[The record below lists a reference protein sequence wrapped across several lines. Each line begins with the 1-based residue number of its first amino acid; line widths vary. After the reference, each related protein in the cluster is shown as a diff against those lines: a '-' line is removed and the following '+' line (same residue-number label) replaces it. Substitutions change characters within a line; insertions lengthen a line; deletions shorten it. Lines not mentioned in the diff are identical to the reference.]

1 MAMFKTRRHRI
12 SKRGIFGA
20 VAILC
25 LCSGAFGQHDS
36 PFGGKQKA
44 PNPTPVATQ
53 TPSRLSDLEFTG
65 LFVVQGE
72 VTFSLYDSK
81 TKLSLWIPQNGTE
94 DGFSISGFDDLDS
107 KIVVTHGG
115 QSREIAINENE
126 IIALKQTVR
135 PTAKPAVKKPVV
147 QKDPETLK
155 KEEEAR
161 TFVSDLLASSLARR
175 EESRRKREEQIAN
188 ARRRAGRD

>member
-1 MAMFKTRRHRI
+1 MAMVKTGRHER

-25 LCSGAFGQHDS
+25 LCFGVFGQHDS
-36 PFGGKQKA
+36 PFGGKQQV
-44 PNPTPVATQ
+44 PNTAPVATQ

-81 TKLSLWIPQNGTE
+81 TKLSLWIPQNGSE
-94 DGFSISGFDDLDS
+94 DGFSVSGFNDLDS

-135 PTAKPAVKKPVV
+135 PTAKPAAKKPVV

-161 TFVSDLLASSLARR
+161 TFVSDLLANSLARR